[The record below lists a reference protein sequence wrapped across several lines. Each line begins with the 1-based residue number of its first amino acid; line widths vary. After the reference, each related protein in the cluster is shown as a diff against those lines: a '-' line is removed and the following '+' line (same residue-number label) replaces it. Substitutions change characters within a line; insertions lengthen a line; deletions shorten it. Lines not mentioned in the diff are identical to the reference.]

1 MKVAKIG
8 VVGGG
13 IFGATA
19 AIRLARSGHH
29 VTLFEKQKR
38 LLAAASGIN
47 QYRLHR
53 GYHYPRSLA
62 TAIECRHGE
71 PEFRREYADAVLDG
85 FEHFYAFAR
94 EGSLV
99 TPDAYFAFLKRAEL
113 EHEEVQLP
121 CVNSN
126 SVSLVLRAREALFD
140 PDALRTIVE
149 RRLRESGVHVRLGQ
163 EAVAGAELDA
173 FDFVIVAS
181 YAALNQLLPV
191 AAQRSY
197 QFEVCEKLVVRLP
210 AHLRDLSIVVMDGP
224 FFCVDPFARTGMSV
238 MGNVVHALHATN
250 DGVAPIVPAALQP
263 YVNAGVVPPPP
274 ETRFAKFV
282 ETAAHFI
289 PELAHIE
296 HVGSMFTIRTV
307 LPNVHATDERRTS
320 VNRVSERLITLFSGK
335 IDSCV
340 AAADAVAAIVEQ
352 S

>member
-1 MKVAKIG
+1 MKDAKIA

-19 AIRLARSGHH
+19 AIRLGRSGHR
-29 VTLFEKQKR
+29 VTLFEKQMR
-38 LLAAASGIN
+38 LLTAASGIN

-53 GYHYPRSLA
+53 GYHYPRSLV
-62 TAIECRHGE
+62 TAIECRNGE
-71 PEFRREYADAVLDG
+71 PEFRRDYADAVLDG

-94 EGSLV
+94 EGSL
-99 TPDAYFAFLKRAEL
+99 TSPEEYLAFLKRAEL
-113 EHEEVQLP
+113 EHEAVQLP
-121 CVNSN
+121 YVNADA
-126 SVSLVLRAREALFD
+126 VSLVLRAREALFD

-149 RRLRESGVHVRLGQ
+149 ERLITSGVDVRLGH
-163 EAVAGAELDA
+163 EVAAGPELDA

-181 YAALNQLLPV
+181 YASLNQLLPP

-210 AHLRDLSIVVMDGP
+210 PKLRELSIVVMDGP
-224 FFCVDPFARTGMSV
+224 FFCVDPFARSGLSV

-250 DGVAPIVPAALQP
+250 DGAAPVVPAALQP
-263 YVNAGVVPPPP
+263 YMNAGVVPPPP
-274 ETRFAKFV
+274 ETRFRKFV
-282 ETAAHFI
+282 ETATHFI

-320 VNRVSERLITLFSGK
+320 VNRISDRLITLFSGK
-335 IDSCV
+335 IDSCI
-340 AAADAVAAIVEQ
+340 AAADAVASIVEQ
-352 S
+352 G